1 VVEEKGGGAFEVEAL
16 VDVGFADSADAASE
30 MGEVGAGVVCGAV
43 ELGGVGEAEVEG
55 DDWEG
60 QGLELRWV
68 GVDKE
73 SRDGDKKEMGLKDE
87 REGEESP
94 KVQERK

>member
-1 VVEEKGGGAFEVEAL
+1 
-16 VDVGFADSADAASE
+16 
-30 MGEVGAGVVCGAV
+30 
-43 ELGGVGEAEVEG
+43 
-55 DDWEG
+55 
-60 QGLELRWV
+60 V